1 MFTMYD
7 NVCTLKH
14 SETPFELRERVQ
26 RERTRAISAENHECF
41 TGLAYNLDTVLT
53 KYATIYRYESKI
65 TGARVDK

>member
-1 MFTMYD
+1 MYD

-14 SETPFELRERVQ
+14 LETPSELRKRVQ
-26 RERTRAISAENHECF
+26 RERTRATCAENLKCYTATANNF
-41 TGLAYNLDTVLT
+41 DTVLT